1 MARLRQ
7 QYPNNYLTSGNIS
20 TEFENLVRY
29 LNVGELGNKTLG
41 ELLTVLFDSDGVFQ
55 GPIEMRLDS
64 TLGLQYRVGT
74 YAGAETGW
82 VTLSDIASLRG
93 TPGADLGT
101 IGAPILYSRQDTTA
115 IANQTIVD
123 YAHVSTDE
131 LLVYRNGYLKRE
143 GSSHDYTKSHTAG
156 TGGAGAV
163 TFTTALLVNDTVSI
177 YKIRADNITGFLR
190 TDTDVVAPGQ
200 TVFPFVHDADTVL
213 QVYENGILQREG
225 GGNDYTTS
233 PSSDTVTFT
242 STVSAN
248 DLVSI
253 VTVENV
259 GDTVISGLML
269 ESRYTDTSS
278 GLIDYPKLS
287 IAADEIPQ
295 AKVDGLVAALTASAT
310 LTIAATAP
318 VSPAPASGNLWH
330 DTSIT
335 PNELKFWNGTSWLST
350 AAEQSIPTFAST
362 NARQYLQ
369 VTQAGTA
376 LQWTDVDVS
385 SLVPKTYMGAAN
397 GVAKLDSLGRLSQ
410 NQLPTTL
417 ITDSIYHKHPGNVT
431 NADYVIKRMF
441 KDHIQVV
448 GMSIRTASGTCNVQL
463 MKGGVL
469 ADQARPAG
477 VTAVDSTF
485 ATAVDIDA
493 SAASVTLGFQ
503 VTGASSPTDLEVT
516 FAIKALT

>member
-82 VTLSDIASLRG
+82 ITISDIASLRG

-115 IANQTIVD
+115 TAGQTIFD

-131 LLVYRNGYLKRE
+131 LLVYKNGWLKRE
-143 GSSHDYTKSHTAG
+143 GGGHDYTKSHTAG
-156 TGGAGAV
+156 SGGTGAV
-163 TFTTALLVNDTVSI
+163 TFNTALLVNDEVSI

-190 TDTDVVAPGQ
+190 SDTDVPPGGQ
-200 TVFPFVHDADTVL
+200 AVFPFVHDTNTVL
-213 QVYENGILQREG
+213 QVYQNGVLQQEG
-225 GGNDYTTS
+225 GGNDYTTN
-233 PSSDTVTFT
+233 PSSNTVPFT
-242 STVSAN
+242 STVPAN

-278 GLIDYPKLS
+278 GKIDYTNLS
-287 IAADEIPQ
+287 IAGDEIPQ
-295 AKVDGLVAALTASAT
+295 AKVDGLVAALAASAT
-310 LTIAATAP
+310 LTVAATAP
-318 VSPAPASGNLWH
+318 VSPASGDLWH

-335 PNELKFWNGTSWLST
+335 PNELKFYDGTLWLST
-350 AAEQSIPTFAST
+350 AAEQSIPTFAAGINNS
-362 NARQYLQ
+362 QFLQ
-369 VTQAGTA
+369 VTGSGTA
-376 LQWTDVDVS
+376 LQWAAVDLTS
-385 SLVPKTYMGAAN
+385 CVPRTFMGAAN
-397 GVAKLDSLGRLSQ
+397 GVAALDSGGRLP
-410 NQLPTTL
+410 NTQLPTTL
-417 ITDSIYHKHPGNVT
+417 ITDSIYHKQAGAVT
-431 NADYVIKRMF
+431 NTDYVIKRMY
-441 KDHIQVV
+441 KDRIQVV
-448 GMSIRTASGTCNVQL
+448 GMSIRTGSGSCSVQL

-469 ADQARPAG
+469 ADSARPAG
-477 VTAVDSTF
+477 VTTSDIPF
-485 ATAVDIDA
+485 ATPVDIDA

-516 FAIKALT
+516 FAIKAQT

>member
-82 VTLSDIASLRG
+82 ITLSDIASLRG

-101 IGAPILYSRQDTTA
+101 IGAPILYSRQDTVVTSS
-115 IANQTIVD
+115 QTIFD

-163 TFTTALLVNDTVSI
+163 TFTTAVPVNDTVSI
-177 YKIRADNITGFLR
+177 YKIRADNITGYTR

-233 PSSDTVTFT
+233 TSSNTVTFT

-278 GLIDYPKLS
+278 GKIDYTNLS

-295 AKVDGLVAALTASAT
+295 AKVNGLVAALAASAT

-335 PNELKFWNGTSWLST
+335 PNELKFYNGTSWLST
-350 AAEQSIPTFAST
+350 AAEQSIPTFAVGNNSHF
-362 NARQYLQ
+362 LQ
-369 VTQAGTA
+369 VTGSGTA
-376 LQWTDVDVS
+376 LQWADVDLTS
-385 SLVPKTYMGAAN
+385 RVPKTYMGAAS
-397 GVAKLDSLGRLSQ
+397 GVASLDSNGRLP
-410 NQLPTTL
+410 NTQLPTTL
-417 ITDSIYHKHPGNVT
+417 ITDSIYYKVPGTVT
-431 NADYVIKRMF
+431 NTNYTIKHMY

-448 GMSIRTASGTCNVQL
+448 GMSIRTSSGTCNVQL
-463 MKGGVL
+463 MAGGVL
-469 ADQARPAG
+469 KDSARPAA
-477 VTAVDSTF
+477 VATVDSTF
-485 ATAVDIDA
+485 ATPVDIDA

-503 VTGASSPTDLEVT
+503 VTGASTPSDLEVT
-516 FAIKALT
+516 FAIQALT

>member
-20 TEFENLVRY
+20 TEFESLVRY

-41 ELLTVLFDSDGVFQ
+41 ELLAVLFDSDGVFQ

-163 TFTTALLVNDTVSI
+163 TFTTAVPVNDTVSI
-177 YKIRADNITGFLR
+177 YKIRADNITGYLR
-190 TDTDVVAPGQ
+190 TDTDVPAGGQ
-200 TVFPFVHDADTVL
+200 AVFPFVHDADTVL
-213 QVYENGILQREG
+213 QVYENGVLQQEG

-233 PSSDTVTFT
+233 TSSNTVTFT
-242 STVSAN
+242 STVPAN

-259 GDTVISGLML
+259 GNTVISGLML

-318 VSPAPASGNLWH
+318 VGPTTGDLWH

-350 AAEQSIPTFAST
+350 AAEQSIPTFATT

-376 LQWTDVDVS
+376 LQWADVDLT

-417 ITDSIYHKHPGNVT
+417 ITDSIYYKVDGTVTDTDYTIKHM
-431 NADYVIKRMF
+431 Y

-448 GMSIRTASGTCNVQL
+448 GMSIRTSSGTCNVQL

-469 ADQARPAG
+469 ADSARAA
-477 VTAVDSTF
+477 AVVKNDIPFT
-485 ATAVDIDA
+485 TAVDIDA
-493 SAASVTLGFQ
+493 STGSVTLGFR
-503 VTGASSPTDLEVT
+503 VTGASTPSNLEVT
-516 FAIKALT
+516 LAIQALT

>member
-131 LLVYRNGYLKRE
+131 LLVYKNGLLKRE
-143 GSSHDYTKSHTAG
+143 GSGHDYTKSHTTGSGG
-156 TGGAGAV
+156 TGAV
-163 TFTTALLVNDTVSI
+163 TFNTALLVNDTVSI
-177 YKIRADNITGFLR
+177 YKIRADNITGYLR
-190 TDTDVVAPGQ
+190 RDTDVPAGGQ
-200 TVFPFVHDADTVL
+200 AVFPFVHDANTVL

-225 GGNDYTTS
+225 GGNDYTTN
-233 PSSDTVTFT
+233 PLSDTVTFVT
-242 STVSAN
+242 PPSAN

-278 GLIDYPKLS
+278 GKIDYPTLS

-295 AKVDGLVAALTASAT
+295 AKVNGLVAALTASAT

-318 VSPAPASGNLWH
+318 VSPAPVSGNLWH

-335 PNELKFWNGTSWLST
+335 PNELKFYDGTSWLST
-350 AAEQSIPTFAST
+350 AAEQSIPTFSST
-362 NARQYLQ
+362 NTLQYLQ

-376 LQWTDVDVS
+376 LRWTDLDFS
-385 SLVPKTYMGAAN
+385 SLVPKTYMGAAL
-397 GVAKLDSLGRLSQ
+397 GVAKLDSNGRLNQ

-417 ITDSIYHKHPGNVT
+417 ITDSIYHKVPGAVANT
-431 NADYVIKRMF
+431 NYTIKHMY

-448 GMSIRTASGTCNVQL
+448 GMSIRTGSGTCNVQL
-463 MKGGVL
+463 MAGGVL
-469 ADQARPAG
+469 KDAPRPAG
-477 VTAVDSTF
+477 VVAVDSTF
-485 ATAVDIDA
+485 TTAVDIDA
-493 SAASVTLGFQ
+493 SLNNVTLGFQ
-503 VTGASSPTDLEVT
+503 VTGASTPSDLEVT
-516 FAIKALT
+516 FAIQALT

>member
-131 LLVYRNGYLKRE
+131 LLVYKNGLLKRE
-143 GSSHDYTKSHTAG
+143 GSGHDYTKSHTTGSGG
-156 TGGAGAV
+156 TGAV
-163 TFTTALLVNDTVSI
+163 TFNTALLVNEKVSI
-177 YKIRADNITGFLR
+177 YKIRADNITGYTR
-190 TDTDVVAPGQ
+190 TDTDVPAGGQ
-200 TVFPFVHDADTVL
+200 AVFPFVHDADTVL

-233 PSSDTVTFT
+233 PSSNTVTFT

-259 GDTVISGLML
+259 GNTVISGLML

-278 GLIDYPKLS
+278 GLIDYAKLS
-287 IAADEIPQ
+287 IAADQIPQ
-295 AKVDGLVAALTASAT
+295 AKVDGLVAALATSAT
-310 LTIAATAP
+310 LTIAGTAP
-318 VSPAPASGNLWH
+318 VGPTTGDLWH

-350 AAEQSIPTFAST
+350 AAEQSIPTFATT

-376 LQWTDVDVS
+376 LQWTDVDLT

-397 GVAKLDSLGRLSQ
+397 GVASLDSGGRLP
-410 NQLPTTL
+410 NTQLPTTL
-417 ITDSIYHKHPGNVT
+417 ITDSIYYKVPGTVT
-431 NADYVIKRMF
+431 NTNYTIKHMY

-448 GMSIRTASGTCNVQL
+448 GMSIRTSSGTCNVQL
-463 MKGGVL
+463 MAGGVL
-469 ADQARPAG
+469 KDSARPAA
-477 VTAVDSTF
+477 VATVDSTF
-485 ATAVDIDA
+485 ATPVDIDA

-503 VTGASSPTDLEVT
+503 VTGASTPSDLEVT
-516 FAIKALT
+516 FAIQALT